1 MAATGWYGAKRSW
14 VMVRIRIAMPQIVR
28 MRKKT

>member
-1 MAATGWYGAKRSW
+1 MAATGWYGAKRSR
-14 VMVRIRIAMPQIVR
+14 VIIRIAMPQIMR